1 MLGAVDQLMVDRFEE
16 DFLNSGLATYDLS
29 SCLAGYLKSLLD
41 SEFVGLESEI
51 KSKFFELLNSAER
64 REWSATETPEKEV
77 ARKFFWSKVRSYK
90 GVDNALSSFSRCC
103 VFCANNDEDWV
114 DHLLGED
121 TPFLLYADE
130 LERMRSGRT
139 NELVAYFR
147 KFFNFPEK

>member
-1 MLGAVDQLMVDRFEE
+1 MLGTVDQLMVDRFEE

-29 SCLAGYLKSLLD
+29 SCLAGYLKGLLD
-41 SEFVGLESEI
+41 SGVVGFDNEANR
-51 KSKFFELLNSAER
+51 KFAELLGSAER
-64 REWSATETPEKEV
+64 REWPATETPEKEM
-77 ARKFFWSKVRSYK
+77 ARKYFWSKVHSYK
-90 GVDNALSSFSRCC
+90 GVDDALSSFARCC

-130 LERMRSGRT
+130 LERMRSGKA

-147 KFFNFPEK
+147 EFLNLPER